1 MSYLRFT
8 DGYLN
13 PKKKNICIY
22 RKKKKSGVT
31 EVYDHQRT
39 IKQVIY

>member
-22 RKKKKSGVT
+22 RKKKSGVT
-31 EVYDHQRT
+31 KVYDHQRT
-39 IKQVIY
+39 IKEVIY

>member
-22 RKKKKSGVT
+22 RKKKNLESLKYMITKG
-31 EVYDHQRT
+31 Q
-39 IKQVIY
+39 

>member
-13 PKKKNICIY
+13 PKKKIFAFTE
-22 RKKKKSGVT
+22 KKKNLESLKYMITKG
-31 EVYDHQRT
+31 Q
-39 IKQVIY
+39 